1 MRVDVRFQETAV
13 QSMCASK
20 YYHRVGEA
28 DQISEK
34 KSGRK
39 TVQGEDEATYRRR
52 MPVLAGCGECEPRRR
67 PLIIEYMEAGCDR
80 PLSGPGT
87 AVQKTFWMHDHRK
100 TQTIQI

>member
-1 MRVDVRFQETAV
+1 MSV
-13 QSMCASK
+13 SKKLLYSLCAKASIITESE
-20 YYHRVGEA
+20 RQIREA
-28 DQISEK
+28 RQ

-39 TVQGEDEATYRRR
+39 TVKGEDEATYRRR

-87 AVQKTFWMHDHRK
+87 AVQKTFWMHDQRK
-100 TQTIQI
+100 TRTIQI